1 MKILHK
7 NMVIGFWRETWEK
20 IKLRR
25 PRRRWEHNIKMG
37 LQKVGWGLDW
47 IDVAQNRDG
56 GEFLC
61 MP

>member
-1 MKILHK
+1 
-7 NMVIGFWRETWEK
+7 MVIGFWRETWEK